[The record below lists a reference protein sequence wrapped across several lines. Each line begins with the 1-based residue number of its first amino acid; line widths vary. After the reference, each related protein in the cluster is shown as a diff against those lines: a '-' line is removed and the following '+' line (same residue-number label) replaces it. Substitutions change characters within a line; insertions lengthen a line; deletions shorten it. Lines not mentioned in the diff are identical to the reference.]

1 MENQKPGAGG
11 VTGLVGLNQP
21 AAINK
26 SESLK
31 MQLPVNGKKASERSN
46 RKKHSGAAR
55 RTQNWKYS
63 LKNTLLD
70 IYKFKLDL

>member
-1 MENQKPGAGG
+1 MEKR
-11 VTGLVGLNQP
+11 P
-21 AAINK
+21 ANEVI
-26 SESLK
+26 
-31 MQLPVNGKKASERSN
+31 G
-46 RKKHSGAAR
+46 KKHSGAAR

>member
-46 RKKHSGAAR
+46 RKKTFWRRQKNAELEILFKKHSFR
-55 RTQNWKYS
+55 HLQV
-63 LKNTLLD
+63 
-70 IYKFKLDL
+70 

>member
-46 RKKHSGAAR
+46 RKKTFWR
-55 RTQNWKYS
+55 RQKNWKYS